1 MRRLSTV
8 VCLGLAVVAVPG
20 TGVAQLPPAATS
32 SSLSPAATWAAHAAN
47 QYQVFPNL
55 TYLTASNFEAKLD
68 IYARRGV
75 TTPQPTVIYMHGG
88 FWAAGSKEGSLMS
101 LLPWM
106 EMGWTVVN
114 VEYRLARVALAPA
127 AVEDCL
133 CALRYVAAQA
143 KTYNIDTA
151 RIVLTGESAGG
162 HLTLTTGMIPES
174 AGLDRQC
181 AGATPIPRVAAMVN
195 WFGITDVADVIDGP
209 HKANAAVTW
218 FGSLPNKDE
227 IARRVSPLTYV
238 RPGLPPILT
247 IHGDMDQLVPYDE
260 AVRLHAALTKAGVT
274 NQLLTIPGGRHGNF
288 TPEERTKIFATIRE
302 FLAKNG
308 LGATQ

>member
-1 MRRLSTV
+1 MRKLSMV
-8 VCLGLAVVAVPG
+8 VCLGLGMVAASAKASI
-20 TGVAQLPPAATS
+20 AQVS
-32 SSLSPAATWAAHAAN
+32 SAEWAAHAAN
-47 QYQVFPNL
+47 QYQIFPNI
-55 TYLTASNFEAKLD
+55 TYLTASNYEAKMD

-75 TTPQPTVIYMHGG
+75 TTPQRTIVYFHGG
-88 FWAAGSKEGSLMS
+88 FWAAGNKEGALMS
-101 LLPWM
+101 LIPWL

-133 CALRYVAAQA
+133 CALRFVAAQA
-143 KTYNIDTA
+143 KTYNIDTT

-174 AGLDRQC
+174 AGLDREC
-181 AGATPIPRVAAMVN
+181 AGNTPVPKVAAMIN

-209 HKANAAVTW
+209 HKANLAVTW
-218 FGSLPNKDE
+218 LGSLPNKDE
-227 IARRVSPLTYV
+227 VAKRVSPLTYV

-260 AVRLHAALTKAGVT
+260 AVRLHAALTKAGVI
-274 NQLLTIPGGRHGNF
+274 NLLLTIPGGRHGNF
-288 TPEERTKIFATIRE
+288 TPEERTKIFSTIRD

-308 LGATQ
+308 LGSP